1 MSERQTLTME
11 RTFAAPPERVFDA
24 FTSEEVM
31 RRWWQAGSGWDTPEA
46 KVDLKIGGEIR
57 VVMHDPEKEALY
69 GARGRYTEIDRPSR
83 LAFTWIW
90 DDDREQVEQMIEIDF
105 SEQDGKTL
113 MRFTHR
119 DLWDEETV
127 VDHEDGWSKV
137 FDNLG
142 REVESG

>member
-24 FTSEEVM
+24 FTTEEVM
-31 RRWWQAGSGWDTPEA
+31 RRWWQAGTGWDTPEA

-57 VVMHDPEKEALY
+57 VVMHDPEKEARY
-69 GARGRYTEIDRPSR
+69 GGGGRYTEIDRPSR
-83 LAFTWIW
+83 LAFTWVW
-90 DDDREQVEQMIEIDF
+90 DDDREQAEQTIEIDF
-105 SEQDGKTL
+105 TERDGETH

-127 VDHEDGWSKV
+127 ADHEDGWGKI
-137 FDNLG
+137 FDNLSRDLEAG
-142 REVESG
+142 